1 MTFKISKYL
10 YLRFKFSNFR
20 NIFIKLT
27 FIAKLGKECNT
38 SAKKAIESKS
48 RDVLQEIVKQR
59 FDSIGL

>member
-48 RDVLQEIVKQR
+48 RDVLQEIVK
-59 FDSIGL
+59 